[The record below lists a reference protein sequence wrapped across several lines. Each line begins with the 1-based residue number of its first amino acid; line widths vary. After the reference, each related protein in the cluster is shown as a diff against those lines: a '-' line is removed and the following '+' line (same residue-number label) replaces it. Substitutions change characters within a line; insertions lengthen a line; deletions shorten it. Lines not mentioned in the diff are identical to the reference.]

1 MSSQRE
7 VESDKGVGSGAV
19 VCDGVGVSQECM
31 HISYTVV
38 GDSVSFICWGKAVL
52 RIQFNCMKMA
62 AKQSGKA

>member
-38 GDSVSFICWGKAVL
+38 GDSVSFICGGKAVL
-52 RIQFNCMKMA
+52 LSNSMKMA